1 MIRIAIVDDADVIC
15 EAIEAFLNCFSREN
29 KMIIE
34 YDSFCSGS
42 EIIDQLSKT
51 YYDCIFL
58 DIEIGEMSGID
69 VSRYLR
75 EILKNEITEIIYI
88 SSHRQYAID
97 LFDFDPI
104 TFLLKPIDE
113 QMLIKGFTKF
123 LKRLKI
129 NEEVFTFKK
138 GRDLHRIPLKDI
150 LYFESSDHKI
160 ILHTLN
166 DSYNFYDKIER
177 LVALLE
183 PQKFLFVHKSYLVN
197 SKHIQNFEY
206 DTITIDNGEVI
217 PISQSK
223 RKIIREWQLE
233 NEIEETGWR
242 F

>member
-1 MIRIAIVDDADVIC
+1 MIKIAIVDDADIIC
-15 EAIEAFLNCFSREN
+15 ENIETFLIRFSKEN
-29 KMIIE
+29 KLPIE
-34 YDSFCSGS
+34 FDSYCSGK
-42 EIIDQLSKT
+42 EIINKLSKT

-75 EILKNEITEIIYI
+75 ETLKNETTEIIYV
-88 SSHRQYAID
+88 SSHSQYAVD

-104 TFLLKPIDE
+104 TFLLKPIE
-113 QMLIKGFTKF
+113 EERLIKGFTKF

-129 NEEVFTFKK
+129 NEEVFAFKT
-138 GRDLHRIPLKDI
+138 GRDFFRIPLKDI

-160 ILHTLN
+160 ILHTLEEN
-166 DSYNFYDKIER
+166 YDFYDKIDR
-177 LVALLE
+177 LVTLLE
-183 PQKFLFVHKSYLVN
+183 PQRFLYLHKSFLAN
-197 SKHIQNFEY
+197 SKHIQNFGY
-206 DTITIDNGEVI
+206 DSVTIDNGDLI

-223 RKIIREWQLE
+223 RKKIREWQLE